1 MATVASV
8 GRQCPYIQLAG
19 NWFAVDACGQ
29 LVRLVGT
36 WSTVSLYSASGNWLA
51 NLNLR
56 LTDSGNWVREVV
68 EALGVWTRVVLLVEI
83 DPSLRSEVVVEPGR
97 QRRHIHAHIIF
108 NTDLL
113 LRQFRRDISGVPV
126 YGRHGTP
133 ARFRLDMARRG
144 YGEDMLGEDMLGED
158 YPNVA
163 DGEDMLGED
172 LDLLRDRCWVC
183 DLHFPNIHTVT
194 HGFGMADWHPRRG
207 MFTSDD
213 QFAVLGPLLQWL
225 SQEVLAWSSPV
236 ELCGLCSRSKAH
248 LVVPLTSSPREQWM
262 RSYVQMLR
270 IDGLGLAWC
279 ECVGGAGDMVDREEE
294 ALDELLRR
302 RRDQHRQEGA
312 RVQDALALANFEGV
326 DLML

>member
-1 MATVASV
+1 MLVQARFRGWDDSRCS
-8 GRQCPYIQLAG
+8 RQTHGTLFKTRMP
-19 NWFAVDACGQ
+19 
-29 LVRLVGT
+29 RLVNRVLLLDI
-36 WSTVSLYSASGNWLA
+36 VSLYSASGNWLA

-68 EALGVWTRVVLLVEI
+68 EALGVSTSVVLLVEI
-83 DPSLRSEVVVEPGR
+83 DPSLRSDLVVEPGR
-97 QRRHIHAHIIF
+97 QRRHIHMQIIF
-108 NTDLL
+108 NTGLL
-113 LRQFRRDISGVPV
+113 LSG
-126 YGRHGTP
+126 
-133 ARFRLDMARRG
+133 FRLDRG
-144 YGEDMLGEDMLGED
+144 GVPY
-158 YPNVA
+158 
-163 DGEDMLGED
+163 DGMTEE
-172 LDLLRDRCWVC
+172 DRCWVC
-183 DLHFPNIHTVT
+183 DLPCRNIHRVN
-194 HGFGMADWHPRRG
+194 HGFGMHDWHPRRG
-207 MFTSDD
+207 MFTCDD

-236 ELCGLCSRSKAH
+236 ELCGLCSKSKAH
-248 LVVPLTSSPREQWM
+248 LVVQLTSSPREQWM

-279 ECVGGAGDMVDREEE
+279 ECVGGAGDMVHREEE

>member
-1 MATVASV
+1 M
-8 GRQCPYIQLAG
+8 P
-19 NWFAVDACGQ
+19 
-29 LVRLVGT
+29 RLVNRVLLLDI
-36 WSTVSLYSASGNWLA
+36 VSLYSASGNWLA

-113 LRQFRRDISGVPV
+113 LRQFRRDRPGVPV

-133 ARFRLDMARRG
+133 ARFRLDR
-144 YGEDMLGEDMLGED
+144 D
-158 YPNVA
+158 
-163 DGEDMLGED
+163 ED
-172 LDLLRDRCWVC
+172 LDVLRDRCWVC
-183 DLHFPNIHTVT
+183 DLHYPNIHTVT

-213 QFAVLGPLLQWL
+213 QFAVLGPLLQRL